1 MAANNVVT
9 ATFPGA
15 QNTVPALKFER
26 EGGLNLLRDFL
37 VAAVSP
43 TTSGWRYTVL
53 TTVRTGGATPPV
65 RVRRHDD
72 KGVHVYLK
80 PGDNA
85 TGVRGLLHPPGG
97 IGHDV
102 AFRLLATEA
111 DRRYGKTAAMPEPQG
126 TVVNEETTELFLMAV
141 DDAAKTHYE
150 SLEDFY
156 DALVEQFPLDA
167 DADGMRDVSAA
178 LQTRGF
184 VQQLKHSCIVGPA
197 GRKWL
202 EERQT
207 TAAADEPEGGGD
219 PLAVLLRSQDRL
231 RQLLGLPEKVF
242 AARKKVADLEKQIE
256 ELMEKQDAA
265 KAEEKELLAK
275 IDPNI
280 LKFLMT
286 PEGK

>member
-1 MAANNVVT
+1 
-9 ATFPGA
+9 
-15 QNTVPALKFER
+15 
-26 EGGLNLLRDFL
+26 
-37 VAAVSP
+37 
-43 TTSGWRYTVL
+43 
-53 TTVRTGGATPPV
+53 
-65 RVRRHDD
+65 
-72 KGVHVYLK
+72 
-80 PGDNA
+80 
-85 TGVRGLLHPPGG
+85 
-97 IGHDV
+97 
-102 AFRLLATEA
+102 
-111 DRRYGKTAAMPEPQG
+111 MPEPQG
-126 TVVNEETTELFLMAV
+126 TVVDEETTELFLMAV

-150 SLEDFY
+150 SLEEFY

-184 VQQLKHSCIVGPA
+184 VQQLKHSCVVGPA

-202 EERQT
+202 TERVDLQ
-207 TAAADEPEGGGD
+207 AAQALDPAIGGD

-286 PEGK
+286 PKGK